1 MASRPPHDE
10 FDDEDDDD
18 LFDDEDEEIDDDDE
32 EFEDDEEDD
41 DPLPTPAR
49 PVVPPKT
56 QPQSPPPSAPSAPST
71 PPAQAPMGAAVASG
85 VQFRVAC
92 EIGEAHFSLD
102 QLEHLDAGQAFPFH
116 ASSQTV
122 YITVN
127 GIRVGEGQLVE
138 VDGRLGVK
146 ITRWGLRG

>member
-1 MASRPPHDE
+1 MAIRPPHDE
-10 FDDEDDDD
+10 FEEDEDDD
-18 LFDDEDEEIDDDDE
+18 LFDEDEDEEVDMDEDE
-32 EFEDDEEDD
+32 EEDEEEDEDDMLPPE
-41 DPLPTPAR
+41 PVVTPPKMPTP
-49 PVVPPKT
+49 PK
-56 QPQSPPPSAPSAPST
+56 PSAPAAPVSQTPSGSAIAT
-71 PPAQAPMGAAVASG
+71 G

-92 EIGEAHFSLD
+92 EIGEAHFTLD
-102 QLEHLDAGQAFPFH
+102 QLEQLNAGQAFPFH

-146 ITRWGLRG
+146 ITRWGARG